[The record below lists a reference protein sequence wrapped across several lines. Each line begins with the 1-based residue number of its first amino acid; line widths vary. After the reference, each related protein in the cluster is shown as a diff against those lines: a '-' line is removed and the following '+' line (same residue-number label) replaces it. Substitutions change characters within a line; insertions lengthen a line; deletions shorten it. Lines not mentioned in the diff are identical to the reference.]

1 MPKLTPEE
9 WAALRDRVWEDIEDW
24 KQEKREACGEFD
36 GEEEEGNHDEDD
48 DTV

>member
-24 KQEKREACGEFD
+24 KREKREACGEFD
-36 GEEEEGNHDEDD
+36 GQEEGEEDDD

>member
-9 WAALRDRVWEDIEDW
+9 WAALRDRVLEDIEDW
-24 KQEKREACGEFD
+24 KREKREACGEFD
-36 GEEEEGNHDEDD
+36 GQGEGEEDDD